1 MRASS
6 DYVRHGEKKAVIE
19 GIFDIDESKDA
30 ISILENLS
38 IDVDEDF
45 LLVKERYLVQ
55 VKVFVVSIIKL

>member
-1 MRASS
+1 MC
-6 DYVRHGEKKAVIE
+6 VTEKRKPLLKV
-19 GIFDIDESKDA
+19 FDIDESKDA